1 MSYYPEPDTHVRG
14 KVKVVL
20 SLSNYATKQ
29 NQNMLQALIYLI
41 QLLKRFIALKAEVD
55 KLDIIKLTN
64 VSTNLNNLKT
74 KVNDLDVGKSKS
86 VPADLKKLS
95 DVVDNKVVKNM
106 KFNTLETKV
115 SSLENKIPDA
125 TTLIHINIQHR

>member
-1 MSYYPEPDTHVRG
+1 M
-14 KVKVVL
+14 
-20 SLSNYATKQ
+20 
-29 NQNMLQALIYLI
+29 
-41 QLLKRFIALKAEVD
+41 KAEVN

-86 VPADLKKLS
+86 VPADLEKLS
-95 DVVDNKVVKNM
+95 DVVHNKVVKNT

-115 SSLENKIPDA
+115 SSLEKKIPDA
-125 TTLIHINIQHR
+125 TSLIHINKQHR

>member
-1 MSYYPEPDTHVRG
+1 M
-14 KVKVVL
+14 
-20 SLSNYATKQ
+20 
-29 NQNMLQALIYLI
+29 
-41 QLLKRFIALKAEVD
+41 KAEVD

-86 VPADLKKLS
+86 VPADLEKLS
-95 DVVDNKVVKNM
+95 DVVHNKVVKNT

-115 SSLENKIPDA
+115 SSLEKKIPDA
-125 TTLIHINIQHR
+125 TSLIHINKQHR

>member
-1 MSYYPEPDTHVRG
+1 M
-14 KVKVVL
+14 
-20 SLSNYATKQ
+20 
-29 NQNMLQALIYLI
+29 
-41 QLLKRFIALKAEVD
+41 KAEVD

-86 VPADLKKLS
+86 VPADLEKLS
-95 DVVDNKVVKNM
+95 DVVHNKIVKNT

-115 SSLENKIPDA
+115 SSLEKKIPDA
-125 TTLIHINIQHR
+125 TSLIHINKQHR